1 MHYLSLMLKK
11 KEKVKMVKKKKRRNP
26 QLRFVYYK
34 TIKHTSL
41 NSGFITKDWLFS
53 SPYTETLLTGKLK
66 VP

>member
-1 MHYLSLMLKK
+1 MHYLSLM
-11 KEKVKMVKKKKRRNP
+11 VKKGEGKDP

-34 TIKHTSL
+34 TIKHTLL
-41 NSGFITKDWLFS
+41 NSGFITKDWHFS

>member
-1 MHYLSLMLKK
+1 
-11 KEKVKMVKKKKRRNP
+11 MVKKKKKDP

-53 SPYTETLLTGKLK
+53 SPYIETLLTGKLK